1 MIRPV
6 RAKDTFD
13 VLSGLAAGLADALAV
28 WCGFML
34 AVWIRFDSG
43 WIPMRHEGFPPR
55 ELYVYASWVATILF
69 LFIFK
74 TLDLYQRPQTGTFS
88 EKIPRLVRA
97 TGLGVLLMTTL
108 AFAIQTDP
116 PLSRYV
122 VVLSFGTIATFV
134 VLERFI
140 LFRAEI
146 ALARRQRITN
156 RVIIL
161 GTDAVAARLKQALEH
176 EPRLRTEVVA
186 FLRID
191 ATEPHADIPRDLIRG
206 DVSALKAFL
215 EDRAADQVIL
225 SNQSALTHAQ
235 MAEIILDCE
244 QAMVEFDLVPDL
256 YRLLTFSMEMITIDG
271 IPVLGTQKWPLD
283 FFWNRLIKRAEDV
296 VGGTIGLL
304 LSALPIAFFAL
315 LIKRSS
321 PGPVFY
327 KQERCGEQGRPF
339 TIYKLRTMPVDAEAA
354 SGPVW
359 AAEDD
364 PRRTRVGA
372 FLRAHN
378 LDELPQFWN
387 VLKGEMSLVGPRP
400 ERPHFVE
407 QFKEDISRYM
417 WRHVFKPGMTG
428 WAQVNGLRGNTSIQ
442 DRIRYDLFYL
452 EKWSLSLD
460 FKILV
465 RTFFTRKNAY

>member
-1 MIRPV
+1 M
-6 RAKDTFD
+6 RARDTFD
-13 VLSGLAAGLADALAV
+13 VLSSMIAVLADAVAV
-28 WCGFML
+28 YAGFML
-34 AVWIRFDSG
+34 AAWIRFDSG
-43 WIPMRHEGFPPR
+43 WIPMHHEGLPPR
-55 ELYVYASWVATILF
+55 ELYYQAGGVIAILF
-69 LFIFK
+69 VIIFK
-74 TLDLYQRPQTGTFS
+74 TLDLYVRPQTGTFS

-97 TGLGVLLMTTL
+97 TGLGVLMTTAL
-108 AFAIQTDP
+108 SFGVQPDP

-122 VVLSFGTIATFV
+122 VAISFGTIGAL
-134 VLERFI
+134 VLVQRFLI
-140 LFRAEI
+140 FRIEI

-161 GTDAVAARLKQALEH
+161 GTDAIAARLKSALER
-176 EPRLRTEVVA
+176 EPRLRTEVIA
-186 FLRID
+186 FLRLD
-191 ATEPHADIPRDLIRG
+191 TTAPEPAIPADLIRG
-206 DVSALKAFL
+206 DISALKKFL
-215 EDRAADQVIL
+215 EDGAVDQVIL
-225 SNQSALTHAQ
+225 SNQSALTHDQ
-235 MAEIILDCE
+235 MANIILDCE

-271 IPVLGTQKWPLD
+271 IPVLGTEKWPLD
-283 FFWNRLIKRAEDV
+283 HFWNRAAKRGVDIA
-296 VGGTIGLL
+296 GAIAGLA

-321 PGPVFY
+321 PGPVFFR
-327 KQERCGEQGRPF
+327 QERCGEKGQPF
-339 TIYKLRTMPVDAEAA
+339 TIFKLRTMPVDAEAA
-354 SGPVW
+354 TGPVW
-359 AAEDD
+359 AAEED
-364 PRRTRVGA
+364 PRRTGVGV
-372 FLRAHN
+372 FLRRHN

-387 VLKGEMSLVGPRP
+387 VLIGEMSLVGPRP

-460 FKILV
+460 FKILA
-465 RTFFTRKNAY
+465 RTFFSRKNAY